1 MSAELTQLRQDE
13 LFLRKAF
20 HRSLLPCILSIL
32 SGNINILVDGIL
44 VGQRIGTDGL
54 SAISLCVPVYLMLC
68 VIGSFIVSGTA
79 IQASK
84 AIGRQDGAMG
94 QRLYATSVWMCVA
107 ASAFV
112 TVIGLALCHPLS
124 VMLCGDESGLIPLVY
139 GYASVTI
146 IGALPKILV
155 YVPFWFLRMD
165 GRASLVTWMMLV
177 MGGGNAILDYIF
189 LYPLGMGIEGA
200 AWASVISTALACII
214 GFVWLSDRRS
224 GFHLGRAM
232 IRQAEEWKAIA
243 IDGSPSALNNLFQTL
258 RLLVVNAMLMDAGG
272 SALVAVFTAVNC
284 ISAFSLAVTD
294 GVTQAA
300 SPMLGI
306 YSGERDN
313 GSTVL
318 LVRREWR
325 TGVIC
330 SAIFSVAIIALSDV
344 ISSLYGLDV
353 SLYPA
358 MACLSLGMFP
368 GLLCSILS
376 VHYNISGHA
385 GLANLIIFSR
395 TFLMAGLS
403 LLAAL
408 RLGLSPWLFLFL
420 SEVLTVI
427 IWVIVS
433 GIYHRLHPICT
444 RFLLLDRSL
453 EREGSVLNF
462 SVAGSVEEICTTS
475 ERLSGFCTEIGMGD
489 RESMSLG
496 LAVEEIMTLIV
507 GMNDGVPVRFDVRMF
522 SVHDVIGLRV
532 RYGGIEFN
540 PFSPDH
546 GKEDDLYLGA
556 ELISGIAEHV
566 LYQRTFGVNTVQ
578 ILL

>member
-1 MSAELTQLRQDE
+1 MGVELLQLRQDE
-13 LFLRKAF
+13 IFLRKAF

-54 SAISLCVPVYLMLC
+54 SAISLCVPVYLILC

-84 AIGRQDGAMG
+84 SIGRQDDAMG
-94 QRLYATSVWMCVA
+94 QALYSTSVWLCLI
-107 ASAFV
+107 ASAVV
-112 TVIGLALCHPLS
+112 TIIGLASCRPLS
-124 VMLCGDESGLIPLVY
+124 VALCGDEAALVPLVY

-177 MGGGNAILDYIF
+177 MGGGNAALDYIF
-189 LYPLGMGIEGA
+189 LYPLDMGIEGA
-200 AWASVISTALACII
+200 AWASVISTAIACTMGLA
-214 GFVWLSDRRS
+214 WLSGRQS
-224 GFHLGRAM
+224 GFHMCRTIIRRA
-232 IRQAEEWKAIA
+232 EDWKAIA

-258 RLLVVNAMLMDAGG
+258 RLLAVNAMLMAAGG
-272 SALVAVFTAVNC
+272 SSLVAAFTAVNC

-294 GVTQAA
+294 GVPQAA

-313 GSTVL
+313 GSTIL

-325 TGVIC
+325 TGFFC
-330 SAIFSVAIIALSDV
+330 SVAFSIAIIALSDV
-344 ISSLYGLDV
+344 ISSLYGLDA

-358 MACLSLGMFP
+358 MAFLSLGMFP

-385 GLANLIIFSR
+385 WLANLIIFSR
-395 TFLMAGLS
+395 SFLMAGLS
-403 LLAAL
+403 LFAAL
-408 RLGLSPWLFLFL
+408 RLGLSPWLFLFS

-427 IWVIVS
+427 IWLIAS
-433 GIYHRLHPICT
+433 GIYHHVHPICT
-444 RFLLLDRSL
+444 RFLLLDQSL
-453 EREGSVLNF
+453 EREGRVLNF
-462 SVAGSVEEICTTS
+462 SVSDSVEEICTTS
-475 ERLSGFCTEIGMGD
+475 ERLSDFCSEIGIGMKD
-489 RESMSLG
+489 SMSLG
-496 LAVEEIMTLIV
+496 LAVEEIMTLIAEV
-507 GMNDGVPVRFDVRMF
+507 NGGTPVRFDVRMF
-522 SVHDVIGLRV
+522 SVHDVTGLRI
-532 RYGGIEFN
+532 RYGGLEFN

-546 GKEDDLYLGA
+546 DKDDEQYLGA
-556 ELISGIAEHV
+556 ELISRIAEHV

-578 ILL
+578 VLL